1 MIMRDFRND
10 EQGKYELL
18 DAVAFGMTL
27 ETEGSRESPFF
38 YADHYG
44 AFEDNG
50 ETLMSQLAV
59 YHFESRF
66 AGQWVPSNGVGD
78 VATFPQYRGRGYSRE
93 LFHHALRRMKEQGEV
108 FSYLYPFHNG
118 FYRRFGYE
126 LVHEPLE
133 LETNFLALREIP
145 AWPRFRLLLEE
156 EGDLPL
162 REIYD
167 AFAKG
172 CFGALNRNRAACPSG
187 AVPMPEGTLWK
198 RRLSFC
204 PKREKQYVYL
214 IEGERGPEAYLAC
227 RLEEDALVV
236 FELCFCSPEALL
248 HALGAVRLLEN
259 PAHRLRFTGLP
270 QDTPLTW
277 ILNEY
282 TLVNKTIRRG
292 AMARVVDVPRA
303 LSLARYAGSGE
314 FVLAVEDFLPWNE
327 GTYHVVYENGRGQVH
342 KLPSASRPDIRLPVS
357 LLARFLFGTAE
368 ASAEALRCCPGVS
381 FGRQPERFFAAFGR
395 QSVWINDAF

>member
-1 MIMRDFRND
+1 MIIRDFRND
-10 EQGKYELL
+10 EQEKYELL
-18 DAVAFGMTL
+18 DAVAFGMTF
-27 ETEGSRESPFF
+27 EQTENRESPFS

-66 AGQWVPSNGVGD
+66 AGRWVPSNGVGD
-78 VATFPQYRGRGYSRE
+78 VATFPQYRGRGCSGK
-93 LFHHALRRMKEQGEV
+93 LFHHALRQMKEQGEV

-133 LETNFLALREIP
+133 METSFLALREIP
-145 AWPRFRLLLEE
+145 AWPRFRLLTEA
-156 EGDLPL
+156 EGALPL

-167 AFAKG
+167 DFASHR
-172 CFGALNRNRAACPSG
+172 FGALNRNRAAGPSG
-187 AVPMPEGTLWK
+187 AARMPEGTLWK

-204 PKREKQYVYL
+204 PKQKKQYVYL
-214 IEGERGPEAYLAC
+214 IEGENGPEAYIAC
-227 RLEEDALVV
+227 RLEEDTLVV
-236 FELCFCSPEALL
+236 FELAYRGPEALL

-270 QDTPLTW
+270 QDTPLSW

-303 LSLARYAGSGE
+303 LSLARYEGSGE
-314 FVLAVEDFLPWNE
+314 FVLAVEDFLSWNR
-327 GTYHVVYENGRGQVH
+327 GVYHVAYENGQGQVQRG
-342 KLPSASRPDIRLPVS
+342 SSSFRPDIGLPVS
-357 LLARFLFGTAE
+357 LLTRFLFGASE
-368 ASAEALRCCPGVS
+368 AAAGTLRCCPGVS
-381 FGRQPERFFAAFGR
+381 MGQRPERFFAAFGR
-395 QSVWINDAF
+395 RSVWLNDEF